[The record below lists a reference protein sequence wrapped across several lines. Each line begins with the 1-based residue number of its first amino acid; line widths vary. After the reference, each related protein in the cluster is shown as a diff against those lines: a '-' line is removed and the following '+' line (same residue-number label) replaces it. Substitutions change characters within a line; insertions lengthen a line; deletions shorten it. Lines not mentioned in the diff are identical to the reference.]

1 MSGLSGESR
10 LLTALPRAPILD
22 NECGHYVISCGWH
35 RFPGDVPAASLDR
48 SEVDGSVNSSL
59 APDPNPRQGGVRP
72 EITSVDV
79 DPSALVHPGLSRVER
94 VVAAFSYVSIFP
106 VVIALSSPNSRFV
119 NRHLRVALPLFA
131 VRVLWT
137 LAVVGV
143 WWWRSSEALALE
155 ERLRP
160 AAVDLIVTLVIGAP
174 VGDIW
179 FSGAL
184 PWLLTPV
191 IFGLTTTAMGFAI
204 AVSGHS
210 ADIDA
215 FLHANWTEPI
225 SRRRFLR
232 QSPEEEKEQ
241 ARRARERQIERLQ
254 KSSQMLRT
262 EQARRI
268 QIADIEAQLERI
280 ELQREYHDQLLA
292 LGEIS
297 QRRYDQVN
305 AELDEQAAELR
316 ALLSSLE
323 TRVQNAGVAIAGQGV
338 NRLRRPSETLVESL
352 AIVTPDGVPIF
363 TYGQFQ
369 LDDAI
374 VAGMLSAFDS
384 LSEEVFGSRVHKT
397 ALAEGQVLYFAH
409 GDYVLIMAAFIDEP
423 SPRQIEDLRSMLKNF
438 EAANLGPIAR
448 KQYDPRYLHE
458 VPIPFRFAERAAR

>member
-1 MSGLSGESR
+1 MSGAGQQ
-10 LLTALPRAPILD
+10 
-22 NECGHYVISCGWH
+22 
-35 RFPGDVPAASLDR
+35 R

-59 APDPNPRQGGVRP
+59 APDANPQVKSVRP

-79 DPSALVHPGLSRVER
+79 DREALVLPGLSRVER

-106 VVIALSSPNSRFV
+106 VVIALARPGSRFV
-119 NRHLRVALPLFA
+119 NRHLSIALPLFF

-137 LAVVGV
+137 AAVVGV
-143 WWWRSSEALALE
+143 WWWRSAEALTFEHRVRSAL
-155 ERLRP
+155 
-160 AAVDLIVTLVIGAP
+160 VDLIVTLVLGAP

-179 FSGAL
+179 FTGAL
-184 PWLLTPV
+184 PWLVTPV
-191 IFGLTTTAMGFAI
+191 TFAIFTTVLGFGI

-210 ADIDA
+210 ADVDA
-215 FLHANWTEPI
+215 FLHADWTEPI
-225 SRRRFLR
+225 RRRRFLR

-305 AELDEQAAELR
+305 AELDEQAAQLR

-323 TRVQNAGVAIAGQGV
+323 TRVQSGNVAINGHDG
-338 NRLRRPSETLVESL
+338 RLRRPSETLVESL

-409 GDYVLIMAAFIDEP
+409 GDYVLIMAAFTDEP
-423 SPRQIEDLRSMLKNF
+423 SPRQIEDLRAMLKNF

-458 VPIPFRFAERAAR
+458 VPIPFRFAERAERVSVALPDAS